1 MKNHQVVSGLD
12 RLDSAESLLRGR
24 RVGLITNHSGLDR
37 VFNSTVDLIYKKYQ
51 LTALIAPE
59 HGIRGDI
66 QAGEDVPAY
75 RDSETGIMVYSAY
88 TSKSRTLTEEML
100 DSFDVLVYDIQD
112 VGVRFYTYLY
122 SLANAMTA
130 CALAGKPLLV
140 LDRPNPL
147 GGVIMLGTVIQEGFQ
162 SFVGDY
168 ALPTRYGLTA
178 AEYAR
183 YVRDY
188 LHLDMDLHWV
198 KMQGWER
205 GMLMDRTGL
214 PWVPPS
220 PNLPHFS
227 AVLCYVGTCIFEGTN
242 LSEGRGTPLPFEQ
255 IGAPWLD
262 TRSLE
267 WEMNRLA
274 LPGVMFRK
282 TSFVPSFSK
291 HQGKLCR
298 GVQLHVTDSRV
309 FDAFK
314 AGLLMMEIIQRMHTE
329 EFAYIS
335 WSKGTMPALDRLLGT
350 DDFREGRLT
359 AQELIL
365 KHAPLVRLFQ
375 ETVAKYFLY

>member
-1 MKNHQVVSGLD
+1 LKDHQVVSGLD
-12 RLDSAESLLRGR
+12 RLDSAENLLRGR
-24 RVGLITNHSGLDR
+24 RVGLITNHSGIDR
-37 VFNSTVDLIYKKYQ
+37 MFNSAIDLIKKKYQ

-66 QAGEDVPAY
+66 QAGEDVSAY
-75 RDSETGIMVYSAY
+75 RDPETGIMVYSAY
-88 TSKSRTLTEEML
+88 TSKSRTLTEEVL
-100 DSFDVLVYDIQD
+100 DSFDLLIYDIQD

-147 GGVIMLGTVIQEGFQ
+147 GGEIVQGTVIQEGFQ

-188 LHLDMDLHWV
+188 LHLDLDLHWV

-205 GMLMDRTGL
+205 CLLMDMTGL

-255 IGAPWLD
+255 VGAPWLD
-262 TRSLE
+262 ARSLE

-282 TSFVPSFSK
+282 TSFIPSFSK
-291 HQGKLCR
+291 HQGILCR
-298 GVQLHVTDSRV
+298 GVQLHITDSRV

-314 AGLLMMEIIQRMHTE
+314 AGLLMMEIIQKMHKE
-329 EFAYIS
+329 EFACIA
-335 WSKGTMPALDRLLGT
+335 WSNGTMPVLDRLLGT

-359 AQELIL
+359 AQELIQ
-365 KHAPLVRLFQ
+365 KHAPLVESFH
-375 ETVAKYFLY
+375 ETAAKYFLY

>member
-1 MKNHQVVSGLD
+1 MKNHQVVCGLD
-12 RLDSAESLLRGR
+12 RLDSAEGLLRGR
-24 RVGLITNHSGLDR
+24 RVGLITNHSGVDR
-37 VFNSTVDLIYKKYQ
+37 AFISAVDLIYKKFQ

-75 RDSETGIMVYSAY
+75 RDSETGVMVYSAY
-88 TSKSRTLTEEML
+88 TSKSRTLNEEML
-100 DSFDVLVYDIQD
+100 SSFDILVYDIQD
-112 VGVRFYTYLY
+112 VGLRFYTYLY

-130 CALAGKPLLV
+130 CASAGKPLLV

-147 GGVIMLGTVIQEGFQ
+147 GGEIVQGTVIQEGFE
-162 SFVGDY
+162 SFAGDY
-168 ALPTRYGLTA
+168 ALPTRYGLTV

-183 YVRDY
+183 YVCDF
-188 LHLDMDLHWV
+188 LHLDLDLHWI
-198 KMQGWER
+198 KLQGWER
-205 GMLMDRTGL
+205 GMLMEKTGL

-227 AVLCYVGTCIFEGTN
+227 SVLCYAGTCIFEGTN

-255 IGAPWLD
+255 VGAPWLD
-262 TRSLE
+262 ARSLE

-335 WSKGTMPALDRLLGT
+335 WSKGAMPALDRLLGT
-350 DDFREGRLT
+350 DDFREGRMT

-365 KHAPLVRLFQ
+365 KHAPLAKMFQ
-375 ETVAKYFLY
+375 ETSQKFLLY